1 VIPAQERYPK
11 RFVDVRGVRMAYVE
25 EGAGDPIVLLH
36 GNPSSSYQWRNVIP
50 HLSGLGRC
58 IAPDLVGMGDSA
70 KLPHSGPR
78 SYRLVEHRA
87 YLDSLLEQLGVT
99 ERVTLVLHD
108 WGSALGF
115 DWAYRHQDAVRAVA
129 YMEAFVETIDSWDD
143 WPPEAVAFFTAIR
156 SEAGEQLVLEENLF
170 VEQVLPSEVL
180 RGLTAEE
187 RAVYRRPYLEPGESR
202 RPTLTWPR
210 EVPVAGQPADVHD
223 IVRAYGAWL
232 AASDIPK
239 LFVEAVPGVMFE
251 SHRAFARSWSQQQH
265 VTVRAGH
272 FVPEDAPDE
281 VGAAIAAWLGSLR
294 GATRR

>member
-1 VIPAQERYPK
+1 MISAEERYPK
-11 RFVDVRGVRMAYVE
+11 RFLDVRGLRMAYVD
-25 EGAGDPIVLLH
+25 EGVGDPIVLLH

-50 HLSGLGRC
+50 NLIGLGRC

-70 KLPHSGPR
+70 KLPDSGPG

-87 YLDSLLEQLGVT
+87 YLDALLEQLDVR

-115 DWAYRHQDAVRAVA
+115 DWAYRHAGSVRAIA
-129 YMEAFVETIDSWDD
+129 YMEAFVATIDSWDD

-156 SEAGEQLVLEENLF
+156 SEAGERLVLEENLF

-180 RGLTAEE
+180 RGLTEDE
-187 RAVYRRPYLEPGESR
+187 LAVYRRPYLKPGESR

-210 EVPVAGQPADVHD
+210 EVPVAGEPRDVHD
-223 IVRAYGAWL
+223 IVRAYGDWL
-232 AASDIPK
+232 SRSDLPK

-251 SHRAFARSWSQQQH
+251 SHRAFARSWPRQSR
-265 VTVRAGH
+265 VTVPAGH

-281 VGAAIAAWLGSLR
+281 IGTAIATWLRFLPSS
-294 GATRR
+294 